1 MNLNHNNDNKYK
13 LLEFRIFIL
22 LFISFTCLNA
32 QEGDSAKIYKKIK
45 KFSERR
51 TLTTWMYDAIF
62 TEPSPEEYP
71 VEPTAPEKHVNP
83 FIKQKDR
90 IIRKVNITVYNPFG
104 HKVQDSVRKFDRF
117 LENSANHL
125 HISTRKWIII
135 NRLLFKEYDT
145 LSPLALSETE
155 RLLRV
160 ADFIN
165 DAKVYVTDTL
175 NSDSVTVNVDVYDR
189 WPISIPMHLTPN
201 SADIRFRNQNFLGI
215 GQQFD
220 QYVWYNRDNLYNY
233 RGYYTIANLDNTYI
247 SSQLSYKIEDGKENV
262 ALAFDKPYFSPLAKW
277 AGGLLVSHNWDI
289 YHYNDTSP
297 AQIKSSPLNSLYYD
311 VWLGKA
317 FKVGKKKTIFNQSTN
332 IIVGGRYYNTIFLA
346 RPDFSIDTSRSN
358 RSTWAYV
365 GNVGFSLQQY
375 YKDRF
380 IYRFGSFEDVP
391 EGLIVQAIY
400 GVSKKEQDPYRY
412 YIGAEIAKA
421 KKFRIGNLATSISS
435 GMYYSEHLS
444 NNITAKFRLTYLGN
458 LIKQG
463 RWYFRQFA
471 YYDLL
476 HGVNKPTDENI
487 TIKGDELY
495 GFNSGTL
502 TANTKMIMNL
512 ESVAYAPYNVIGFKF
527 GAVAMA
533 GFALLEK
540 KLSTIDKS
548 PLFQA
553 YSIGLLIRNEHL
565 VSSTF
570 QISVGMYPFLPGL
583 DKNTFA
589 FNPITS
595 FTLRVRGFA
604 MGRPEFIGY

>member
-1 MNLNHNNDNKYK
+1 M
-13 LLEFRIFIL
+13 IL
-22 LFISFTCLNA
+22 CATLQA
-32 QEGDSAKIYKKIK
+32 QEGDSAQIYKKIK
-45 KFSERR
+45 KVAEKR
-51 TLTTWMYDAIF
+51 TLTSWIYQAIF
-62 TEPSPEEYP
+62 TEPSPREYP
-71 VEPTAPEKHVNP
+71 SEPSAPEKHVNP
-83 FIKQKDR
+83 YIKQKDR

-104 HKVQDSVRKFDRF
+104 HKVQDSTKKFDRF

-155 RLLRV
+155 RLLRI

-165 DAKVYVTDTL
+165 DAKVYVSDTL

-189 WPISIPMHLTPN
+189 WPISAPMHLSPN

-220 QYVWYNRDNLYNY
+220 QYVWYNRENVYNY

-247 SSQLSYKIEDGKENV
+247 SSQLSYKIEEAGEQV
-262 ALAFDKPYFSPLAKW
+262 ALAFNRPYFSPLAKW
-277 AGGLLVSHNWDI
+277 AGGVYGGHNWNHFG
-289 YHYNDTSP
+289 YSDTSGS
-297 AQIKSSPLNSLYYD
+297 IVNKVPLNSLYYD

-317 FKVGKKKTIFNQSTN
+317 FKLGKKKTFFNQSTN
-332 IIVGGRYYNTIFLA
+332 VIVGSRYYDTKFLA
-346 RPDFSIDTSRSN
+346 RPDFSIDTAKTN

-365 GNVGFSLQQY
+365 GNVGFSVQQY
-375 YKDRF
+375 YKDRY
-380 IYRFGSFEDVP
+380 IYRFGSYEDVP
-391 EGLIVQAIY
+391 EGLIIQAVY
-400 GVSKKEQDPYRY
+400 GVSKKEYDPEQY
-412 YIGAEIAKA
+412 YIGAEIARA
-421 KKFRIGNLATSISS
+421 KKFRIGNLSSTISG
-435 GMYYSEHLS
+435 GMYYQEKLS
-444 NNITAKFRLTYLGN
+444 NNITAKFRLTYISN
-458 LIKQG
+458 LIKKG
-463 RWYFRQFA
+463 RWYFREFA
-471 YYDLL
+471 YYDVV
-476 HGVNKPTDENI
+476 HGVNKPIGENI
-487 TIKGDELY
+487 TIKGDEMY

-502 TANTKMIMNL
+502 TANTKMVMNL

-533 GFALLEK
+533 GFAIMERELYTL
-540 KLSTIDKS
+540 DNS

-553 YSIGLLIRNEHL
+553 YSMGLLIRNEHL

-583 DKNTFA
+583 DKNTFS

-604 MGRPEFIGY
+604 MGRPEFISY